1 MLNPLLNSDNPL
13 TAALCCNRLPVCL
26 SVCVCLEKC
35 GNRLDLF
42 QHHEGGAHD
51 WAPSTHPHMMTHFFF
66 LNMNFKLFFPTRTE
80 SKSRQVTIKVA
91 ARFEALSL
99 SLCLVLLRADYFLMT
114 APKHETPSWDRVDY
128 VSVMSIFLLNVHVR
142 WKFPLYLFLVTWSC
156 GVISW
161 LSATPPSHDVCRLEV
176 WRGESLYGGLILPE
190 IKNK

>member
-80 SKSRQVTIKVA
+80 R
-91 ARFEALSL
+91 EAQSQCRLLIFIYKHNSPFHSLPTQTCLQMLVQFISILMDAYFFSSSCVPAYLQQLS
-99 SLCLVLLRADYFLMT
+99 
-114 APKHETPSWDRVDY
+114 
-128 VSVMSIFLLNVHVR
+128 SIFLFYFYTV
-142 WKFPLYLFLVTWSC
+142 
-156 GVISW
+156 
-161 LSATPPSHDVCRLEV
+161 
-176 WRGESLYGGLILPE
+176 
-190 IKNK
+190 